1 MFNYQTIQRWMSVR
15 LDIICV
21 TFGSV
26 TAGLAMAFRN
36 NQYISNELLILS
48 LSLVTDVVIMF
59 SITIRFAVELSSLMV
74 SSQRII
80 EYTELETEDELV
92 KPADKQLEDTKWP
105 QKGEIRFEDVS
116 MRYRDGLDPSLRDL
130 QCKMDPGFKVGIVGR
145 TGAGKSTIL

>member
-1 MFNYQTIQRWMSVR
+1 MSVR

-92 KPADKQLEDTKWP
+92 KPTD
-105 QKGEIRFEDVS
+105 
-116 MRYRDGLDPSLRDL
+116 
-130 QCKMDPGFKVGIVGR
+130 
-145 TGAGKSTIL
+145 

>member
-1 MFNYQTIQRWMSVR
+1 MSVR

-92 KPADKQLEDTKWP
+92 KPADK
-105 QKGEIRFEDVS
+105 
-116 MRYRDGLDPSLRDL
+116 
-130 QCKMDPGFKVGIVGR
+130 
-145 TGAGKSTIL
+145 

>member
-21 TFGSV
+21 TFGGV

-36 NQYISNELLILS
+36 NPYISNELLILS

-74 SSQRII
+74 SSQRTI
-80 EYTELETEDELV
+80 EYTKLETEDELE
-92 KPADKQLEDTKWP
+92 KPGDKMLEDTKWP

-130 QCKMDPGFKVGIVGR
+130 
-145 TGAGKSTIL
+145 

>member
-1 MFNYQTIQRWMSVR
+1 MSVR

-21 TFGSV
+21 TFGAV

-36 NQYISNELLILS
+36 NPYISNELLILS

-80 EYTELETEDELV
+80 EYTELETEDELE
-92 KPADKQLEDTKWP
+92 KLGDKMLEESKWP

-130 QCKMDPGFKVGIVGR
+130 
-145 TGAGKSTIL
+145 

>member
-36 NQYISNELLILS
+36 NQYISNEFLILS

-92 KPADKQLEDTKWP
+92 KPTD
-105 QKGEIRFEDVS
+105 
-116 MRYRDGLDPSLRDL
+116 
-130 QCKMDPGFKVGIVGR
+130 
-145 TGAGKSTIL
+145 